1 MTQAQ
6 KGKVKLWF
14 KTFLVLWMV
23 VYCLEG
29 FGAIKKNDTIIV
41 PQRTAWQIDM
51 KSSVQVLPG
60 ASELEKKGAK
70 HQNATADSV
79 VSRMLLNKDYF
90 LRSYLGYN
98 PIQILINSRD
108 AMVFTKIDGQVDS
121 STIADVEA
129 RERKRSAGQLLNLR
143 LYPDSSKV
151 LSGLNCAKAT
161 YRTKTDS
168 SLVEVWYTQDLPWD
182 YFELHHV
189 QQVPGIIL
197 RSSFE
202 IGHLRYLTEVSRIQ
216 KVSVTDTDFVLKP
229 DPLVVMQHKA
239 SRLQVKDSVQ
249 VTLETLR
256 DSLITRLKLTSGN
269 NEFTSGAISKFGFI
283 HLKKGDSAY
292 FVDGSGNYAFDTII
306 SDYHP
311 IASISQVRPGWVNI
325 DHNDSVTMLIV
336 TRRGKF
342 GLIRADS
349 GWALPAQFD
358 FMKMDFNRYLAIYKN
373 GKMGYADTWGHNLV
387 PARFDQVNIMD
398 DKYFDVRLKDKWSI
412 YSHAANKLI
421 LPTVYDK
428 FDYCGGCGGGVDY
441 AYASK
446 NGKWGVVGFDGKVL
460 LPFGYEHPAHYG
472 MRSDNWVTSFE
483 QNGHKVVINLT
494 TQKVYSDSEYD
505 DMQVIG
511 GALCL
516 KNKEG
521 KYGMIDGEGRVLL
534 PFIYDQVGDP
544 YSQFEWGP
552 YIQVYKNGKCGIV
565 EGNGHI
571 LIAPNTYKD
580 IYVADSCFGAYV
592 NDEDVIVLD
601 KKGVPITPNG
611 VRISDWRHPLE
622 LRDSTGAENV
632 LYLTRNKDKEGFYNV
647 KTGNLQQADFETVDL
662 LKPADSINNYILVK
676 NKHKQMT
683 LYSIYGKKILSAFYD
698 DIEYLGNGLAKMSL
712 NLKQGLVD
720 LDKGTEISPAIYN
733 DIDRIGSRF
742 YLLQRRD
749 SCCKETRIYDGANK
763 HFVNLAGYNKI
774 RLAGSGLLRVDDSTK
789 TYLYSLKKGH
799 VVSKGYP
806 IRKSDFGIYEG
817 IEYESHG
824 LFKVLQSKYGYINK
838 QGRVVITPSFDRTR
852 INKSGLIQ
860 LRKDHKDGHFT
871 YQYADTTGRFLSDA
885 VYDFKEGMGDDY
897 PYYFQIGQYL
907 VISHYDASVQQ
918 NFIGLMDQTGKVIV
932 KPNYTKVL
940 PSKNG
945 NGFMVERFDR
955 WGLLDGAGKL
965 ILPTILDNIY
975 AAPSYPRTEM
985 DIQYPVLCEIKGMY
999 FYVTSSGVILPFII
1013 NGIESHGIFW

>member
-1 MTQAQ
+1 MTQLQ
-6 KGKVKLWF
+6 KRKVKLWF

-23 VYCLEG
+23 VYYLEG
-29 FGAIKKNDTIIV
+29 FGAIIKNDMITV
-41 PQRTAWQIDM
+41 PQQVAWRIDM
-51 KSSVQVLPG
+51 KSTVQVLPG

-79 VSRMLLNKDYF
+79 VSTMLLNKDYF

-98 PIQILINSRD
+98 PMQMLINARD
-108 AMVFTKIDGQVDS
+108 SMVFTKIDGQVDS
-121 STIADVEA
+121 STLAEVEA
-129 RERKRSAGQLLNLR
+129 RERKSSAGELLNLK
-143 LYPDSSKV
+143 LYPDSLKM
-151 LSGLNCAKAT
+151 LSGVNCAKAT

-182 YFELHHV
+182 YFQLHHV
-189 QQVPGIIL
+189 NQVPGIIL
-197 RSSFE
+197 RSSVE

-216 KVSVTDTDFVLKP
+216 KIPVSDTDFVLKS
-229 DPLVVMQHKA
+229 DPSVVFQGKA
-239 SRLQVKDSVQ
+239 SSLQVKDSRQ
-249 VTLETLR
+249 IALDALR
-256 DSLITRLKLTSGN
+256 DSLISKLKLAGEIN
-269 NEFTSGAISKFGFI
+269 RFTSGAISNFGFV
-283 HLKKGDSAY
+283 HLKKEDSAY

-311 IASISQVRPGWVNI
+311 IASISQVRPGWVNF
-325 DHNDSVTMLIV
+325 DKDDSVRILIV

-358 FMKMDFNRYLAIYKN
+358 FIKMDFNRYLAIYKN
-373 GKMGYADTWGHNLV
+373 GKMGYADTWGHILV

-398 DKYFDVRLKDKWSI
+398 DNFFDVRIKDKWSI
-412 YSHAANKLI
+412 YSRAADKLI
-421 LPTVYDK
+421 LPAVYDK
-428 FDYCGGCGGGVDY
+428 FDYCGGCSGGVDY

-460 LPFGYEHPAHYG
+460 LPFSYEHPAHYG

-483 QNGHKVVINLT
+483 QNGHRVVINLA

-505 DMQVIG
+505 DMQVIS

-516 KNKEG
+516 KNKAG
-521 KYGMIDGEGRVLL
+521 KYGIIDGKGRTLL
-534 PFIYDQVGDP
+534 PFVYDQVGDP
-544 YSQFEWGP
+544 YSQFEWGS

-565 EGNGHI
+565 DNEGHI

-601 KKGVPITPNG
+601 KYGEPITPKG
-611 VRISDWRHPLE
+611 VRISDWRHPLT
-622 LRDSTGAENV
+622 LHDSTGTVNV
-632 LYLTRNKDKEGFYNV
+632 LYIIRKKDKEGFYNL
-647 KTGNLQQADFETVDL
+647 KTGDLLQAGFASVDL
-662 LKPADSINNYILVK
+662 LKPADSLNNYIVVK
-676 NKHKQMT
+676 DKQKQRT

-698 DIEYLGNGLAKMSL
+698 DIEYLGHGLAKTSL

-720 LDKGTEISPAIYN
+720 LENGTEISPALYN
-733 DIDRIGSRF
+733 DIDRIDSRF

-774 RLAGSGLLRVDDSTK
+774 RLAGSGLLRVDDSIK

-806 IRKSDFGIYEG
+806 ILKSDFGIYEG

-824 LFKVLQSKYGYINK
+824 LFKVLQGKYGYINK
-838 QGRVVITPSFDRTR
+838 QGRVVIAPSFDRTR
-852 INKSGLIQ
+852 ISKSGLIQ
-860 LRKDHKDGHFT
+860 LRKDHKDAHFT
-871 YQYADTTGRFLSDA
+871 YQYADTTGHFLSDA
-885 VYDFKEGMGDDY
+885 VYDFKEEAGDDY
-897 PYYFQIGQYL
+897 PYHFQIGQYL
-907 VISHYDASVQQ
+907 VISHYDASVYQ
-918 NFIGLMDQTGKVIV
+918 NLMGLMDQTGKVIV

-945 NGFMVERFDR
+945 NGFMVERFGR

-965 ILPTILDNIY
+965 ILPTVLDNIY
-975 AAPSYPRTEM
+975 VAPSYPRTEM
-985 DIQYPVLCEIKGMY
+985 DIRYPVLCELKGMY
-999 FYVTSSGVILPFII
+999 FYVTSSGGILPFITK
-1013 NGIESHGIFW
+1013 NIESHGIVW